1 MEPAFYLN
9 DFRMYLKQNICNRYY
24 CILQNH
30 ASCCER
36 SQDVLGHEPKGFC
49 QSLRILCMCHG
60 HKHCSATVKMPVCY
74 QHSVT
79 NPNHRT
85 TKDTIKKIISVWAR
99 PSIVYF
105 CINFSV
111 RWEPG
116 FIFDLEHYE
125 RKEAMV
131 FGTELLQH
139 SDCSFFLLCVSLIW
153 MAKRN

>member
-1 MEPAFYLN
+1 MISGCIWSRIFVTDITVFYKTMLVAVR
-9 DFRMYLKQNICNRYY
+9 DPKMFWAMSLK
-24 CILQNH
+24 
-30 ASCCER
+30 ASVR
-36 SQDVLGHEPKGFC
+36 AWGFC
-49 QSLRILCMCHG
+49 VCVMGTSTAQQQSKCLCVIN
-60 HKHCSATVKMPVCY
+60 TL
-74 QHSVT
+74 SVT

-139 SDCSFFLLCVSLIW
+139 SDCVFFLLCVSLIW